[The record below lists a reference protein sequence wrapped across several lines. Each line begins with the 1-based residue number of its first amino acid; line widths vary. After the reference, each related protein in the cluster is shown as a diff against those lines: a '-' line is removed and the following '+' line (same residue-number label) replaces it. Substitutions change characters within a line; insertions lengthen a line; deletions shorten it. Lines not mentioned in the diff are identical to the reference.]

1 MHPVSRTSGKGR
13 SETVGLGRRIL
24 MARGRTHSRDFKL
37 EVVHQVVS
45 GVRRPAQVC
54 REYGLSRSV
63 LDRWRR
69 EYAERGEAA
78 FALRELEG
86 DAALRQRIADL
97 ERLCGQF
104 ALENQALKR
113 VLNSTTL
120 RTGTR

>member
-1 MHPVSRTSGKGR
+1 
-13 SETVGLGRRIL
+13 